1 MTVIP
6 MKIIMYYFCSFCKRN
21 FQKKFLSFF
30 GLAGDE
36 NFFQLAFVKLLIF
49 LECGGENGAENDN
62 GPGQVHPNQKD
73 GQGGQGT
80 VESFVSGGHGYGT
93 GEAFTEQPEQNNCDQ
108 STEKGVFDM
117 NFFVGNQHINQKQQK
132 KVDGGRQEIAEHNA
146 FAGHVFR
153 HHLLQGEQVAAE
165 GKNGAEQQR
174 TESDDSPVQCYF
186 GGESPRTGDF
196 ENEVQAVFN
205 G

>member
-73 GQGGQGT
+73 GQGGQGA
-80 VESFVSGGHGYGT
+80 VESFVSGGHGYGA
-93 GEAFTEQPEQNNCDQ
+93 GESFTEQPEQNNCDQ
-108 STEKGVFDM
+108 STE
-117 NFFVGNQHINQKQQK
+117 
-132 KVDGGRQEIAEHNA
+132 
-146 FAGHVFR
+146 
-153 HHLLQGEQVAAE
+153 
-165 GKNGAEQQR
+165 
-174 TESDDSPVQCYF
+174 
-186 GGESPRTGDF
+186 
-196 ENEVQAVFN
+196 
-205 G
+205 